1 MIRRQLLAALL
12 AAPLVAPFV
21 AQAAGYP
28 DRPITLVHGFSA
40 GGNAD
45 VVARII
51 ALPLSKELGQ
61 SIIVDPKAGA
71 GGNLA
76 SGQVAK
82 APADGYT
89 LILHTGGHA
98 VSAAMMKKQP
108 FDPLESF
115 DWISVVTTFPLV
127 LAVSSE
133 SKFRNI
139 KDVLSAAKAAPGTIS
154 FSSVGIG
161 STQHLSGELFQSAA
175 GVELIHIPYKGGAA
189 PLQDVLGGRVDLM
202 FDSVTVTRPHIES
215 GKLRGLGVTSATRA
229 PQLPNVP
236 PVKDS
241 VPGFEVTSWLG
252 VAAPKGL
259 PPAVAQRLHE
269 ALVKVL
275 TQPDVVKQLEATGG
289 IASPSA
295 SSAEMKAFVQAQI
308 GKWTKVVKDANI
320 PMQ

>member
-1 MIRRQLLAALL
+1 MIRRQLLAAIL
-12 AAPLVAPFV
+12 AAPLV

-28 DRPITLVHGFSA
+28 ERPITLVHGFNA

-51 ALPLSKELGQ
+51 AQPLAKELGQ
-61 SIIVDPKAGA
+61 AVLVDPKAGA

-89 LILHTGGHA
+89 LILQTGGHA
-98 VSAAMMKKQP
+98 VSAALMKKLP

-115 DWISVVTTFPLV
+115 DWVCVVTRFPLV
-127 LAVSSE
+127 LAVHAE
-133 SKFRNI
+133 SRFKNI
-139 KDVLSAAKAAPGTIS
+139 KDVLAAAKAAPGTIS

-161 STQHLSGELFQSAA
+161 STQHLSGEMFQAAA
-175 GVELIHIPYKGGAA
+175 GITLIHIPYKGGSA

-202 FDSVTVTRPHIES
+202 FDSMTVTRPHIES
-215 GKLRGLGVTSATRA
+215 GKLRGLGVTSTDRA
-229 PQLPNVP
+229 PQLPSVP
-236 PVKDS
+236 PMKDS
-241 VPGFEVTSWLG
+241 VPGFEATSWTG
-252 VAAPKGL
+252 VAAPRGL

-275 TQPDVVKQLEATGG
+275 AQPDVVKQLEATGG
-289 IASPSA
+289 VVSPSA
-295 SSAEMKAFVQAQI
+295 SGAEMKTFVQAQVS
-308 GKWTKVVKDANI
+308 KWSKVVKDANI

>member
-1 MIRRQLLAALL
+1 MIRRQLLAAIL
-12 AAPLVAPFV
+12 AAPLV

-61 SIIVDPKAGA
+61 SVIVDAKAGA

-89 LILHTGGHA
+89 LILQTGGHA

-115 DWISVVTTFPLV
+115 DWVCVVTKFPLV
-127 LAVSSE
+127 LAVNSE
-133 SKFRNI
+133 SRFKNI
-139 KDVLSAAKAAPGTIS
+139 KDVLAAAKAAPGTIS

-161 STQHLSGELFQSAA
+161 STQHLSGELFQAAA
-175 GVELIHIPYKGGAA
+175 GIALIHIPYKGGAA

-202 FDSVTVTRPHIES
+202 FDSVTVTRSHVES
-215 GKLRGLGVTSATRA
+215 GKLRGLGVTSINRA
-229 PQLPNVP
+229 PQLPSVP
-236 PVKDS
+236 AMKDS

-252 VAAPKGL
+252 VAAPRGL

-275 TQPDVVKQLEATGG
+275 AQSDVVKQLEATGG
-289 IASPSA
+289 VVSPSA
-295 SSAEMKAFVQAQI
+295 SGAEMKTFVQAQVS
-308 GKWTKVVKDANI
+308 KWSKVVKDANI

>member
-1 MIRRQLLAALL
+1 MIRRQLLAAILG
-12 AAPLVAPFV
+12 APLV

-28 DRPITLVHGFSA
+28 ERPITLVHGFSA

-45 VVARII
+45 VVARIV
-51 ALPLSKELGQ
+51 ALPLSRELGQ
-61 SIIVDPKAGA
+61 SVIVDPKAGA

-89 LILHTGGHA
+89 LILQTGGHA

-115 DWISVVTTFPLV
+115 DWVCVVTKFPLV
-127 LAVSSE
+127 LAVNAQSRF
-133 SKFRNI
+133 KNI
-139 KDVLSAAKAAPGTIS
+139 KDVLAAAKAAPGTIS

-161 STQHLSGELFQSAA
+161 STQHLSGELFQAAA
-175 GVELIHIPYKGGAA
+175 GIELIHIPYKGGAA

-202 FDSVTVTRPHIES
+202 FDSVTVTRSHIES
-215 GKLRGLGVTSATRA
+215 GKLRGLGVTSTDRT
-229 PQLPNVP
+229 PQLPSVP
-236 PVKDS
+236 PMKDS
-241 VPGFEVTSWLG
+241 VPGFEVTSWTG
-252 VAAPKGL
+252 VAAPRGL
-259 PPAVAQRLHE
+259 APAVAQRLHE

-275 TQPDVVKQLEATGG
+275 AQPDVVRQLEATGG
-289 IASPSA
+289 VASPSA
-295 SSAEMKAFVQAQI
+295 SGAEMKTFVQAQVS
-308 GKWTKVVKDANI
+308 KWSKVVKDANI

>member
-12 AAPLVAPFV
+12 AAPLVA
-21 AQAAGYP
+21 QAAGYP
-28 DRPITLVHGFSA
+28 ERPITLVHGFSA

-61 SIIVDPKAGA
+61 PVLVDAKAGA

-82 APADGYT
+82 AAADGYT
-89 LILHTGGHA
+89 LILQTGGHA

-115 DWISVVTTFPLV
+115 DWVSVVTRFPLV
-127 LAVSSE
+127 LAVNAQSRL
-133 SKFRNI
+133 KNTA
-139 KDVLSAAKAAPGTIS
+139 DVLAAAKAAPGTIS

-161 STQHLSGELFQSAA
+161 STQHLSGELLQAAA

-215 GKLRGLGVTSATRA
+215 GKLRGLGVTSTHRA
-229 PQLPNVP
+229 PQLPGVP
-236 PVKDS
+236 AMQDS

-252 VAAPKGL
+252 VAAPRGL
-259 PPAVAQRLHE
+259 APAVAQRLHE

-275 TQPDVVKQLEATGG
+275 AQPDVVKQLEATGG
-289 IASPSA
+289 VASPST
-295 SSAEMKAFVQAQI
+295 SGAEMKTFVQAQV
-308 GKWTKVVKDANI
+308 GKWSKVVKDANI

>member
-12 AAPLVAPFV
+12 AAPLVAR
-21 AQAAGYP
+21 AAGYP
-28 DRPITLVHGFSA
+28 DRPITLVHGFNA

-61 SIIVDPKAGA
+61 SVLVDPKAGA

-89 LILHTGGHA
+89 LILQTGGHA

-127 LAVSSE
+127 LAVNAE
-133 SKFRNI
+133 SRFKNT
-139 KDVLSAAKAAPGTIS
+139 KDVLAAAKAAPGTIS

-161 STQHLSGELFQSAA
+161 STQHLSGELFQATA
-175 GVELIHIPYKGGAA
+175 GIELIHIPYKGGAA

-202 FDSVTVTRPHIES
+202 FDSVTVTRSHIES
-215 GKLRGLGVTSATRA
+215 GKLRGLGVTSTHRT
-229 PQLPNVP
+229 PQLPSVP
-236 PVKDS
+236 PMKDT
-241 VPGFEVTSWLG
+241 VPGFEVTSWTG
-252 VAAPKGL
+252 VAAPRGL

-275 TQPDVVKQLEATGG
+275 TQPDAVKQLEATGG
-289 IASPSA
+289 LASPSP
-295 SSAEMKAFVQAQI
+295 SGAEMKAFVQAQVS
-308 GKWTKVVKDANI
+308 KWSKVVKDANI

>member
-1 MIRRQLLAALL
+1 MIRRHLLAAIL
-12 AAPLVAPFV
+12 AAPLA
-21 AQAAGYP
+21 AGAAGYP
-28 DRPITLVHGFSA
+28 ERPITLVHGFSA

-61 SIIVDPKAGA
+61 SVIVDAKAGA

-89 LILHTGGHA
+89 LILQTGGHA
-98 VSAAMMKKQP
+98 VSAAMMKKQA

-115 DWISVVTTFPLV
+115 DWVSLVTTFPLV
-127 LAVSSE
+127 LAVNAE
-133 SKFRNI
+133 SRFKSI
-139 KDVLSAAKAAPGTIS
+139 KDVLAAAKAAPGTLS

-161 STQHLSGELFQSAA
+161 STQHLSGELFQATA
-175 GVELIHIPYKGGAA
+175 GVELIHVPYKGGAA

-215 GKLRGLGVTSATRA
+215 GKLRGLGVTSAQRA
-229 PQLPNVP
+229 PQLPGVP
-236 PVKDS
+236 PMKDS
-241 VPGFEVTSWLG
+241 VPGFEVTSWTG

-275 TQPDVVKQLEATGG
+275 AQPDVVKQLEATGG
-289 IASPSA
+289 AASPSTSA
-295 SSAEMKAFVQAQI
+295 AEMKSFVQAQV
-308 GKWTKVVKDANI
+308 GKWSKVVKDANI

>member
-1 MIRRQLLAALL
+1 MIRRQLLAAIL
-12 AAPLVAPFV
+12 AVPLV

-28 DRPITLVHGFSA
+28 DRPITLVHGFNA

-51 ALPLSKELGQ
+51 ALPLSRELGQ
-61 SIIVDPKAGA
+61 PVIVDPRAGA

-89 LILHTGGHA
+89 LILQTGGHA

-115 DWISVVTTFPLV
+115 DWVSVVTRFPFV
-127 LAVSSE
+127 LAVNAE
-133 SKFRNI
+133 SRFKNI
-139 KDVLSAAKAAPGTIS
+139 KDVLAAAKAAPGTIS

-161 STQHLSGELFQSAA
+161 STQHLSGELFQAAA
-175 GVELIHIPYKGGAA
+175 GIELIHIPYKGGAG

-202 FDSVTVTRPHIES
+202 FDSVTVTRTHIES
-215 GKLRGLGVTSATRA
+215 GKLRGLGVTSTDRA
-229 PQLPNVP
+229 PQLPGVP
-236 PVKDS
+236 PMKDS
-241 VPGFEVTSWLG
+241 VPGFEVTSWIG
-252 VAAPKGL
+252 VAAPRGL

-269 ALVKVL
+269 ALLKVL
-275 TQPDVVKQLEATGG
+275 VQPDVVRQLEATGG
-289 IASPSA
+289 VASPSA
-295 SSAEMKAFVQAQI
+295 SGAEMKTFVQAQVSR
-308 GKWTKVVKDANI
+308 WSKVVKDANI